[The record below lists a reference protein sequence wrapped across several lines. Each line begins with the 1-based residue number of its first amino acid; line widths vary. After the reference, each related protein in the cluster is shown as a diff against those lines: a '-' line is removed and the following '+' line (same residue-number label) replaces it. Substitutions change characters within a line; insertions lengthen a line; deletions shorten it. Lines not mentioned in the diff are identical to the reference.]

1 MGNYYIV
8 KVLGFHQNLTN
19 QQACATIEYL
29 YWPDELEKYLQ
40 RVTKTKISSFLGNEV
55 FLSNKRDTIELQEI
69 AELTQLHI
77 LGENDDCNEVPPNH
91 LLARK
96 RINMNKKIFEPIQEE
111 YETVLSDSINI
122 PKLRR
127 GRSRPFSILPYRK
140 PRPRGMFTPPFPLHQ
155 TPINPVAK
163 MAEADSLCEFVSMF
177 SPQSS
182 KRTHSSTPKQSPPK
196 QNTLPQSPPKQTTIQ
211 QSPPKHSPPK
221 QTHNIKEYSSL
232 LEVVAQQ
239 KITISMSSSC
249 TPKNTANNHTPEI
262 DLSTRSICNRQL
274 RLDRSDVIDL
284 VVISDSE
291 EEGCDVITEDTP
303 TLDEEM
309 EDVFT
314 NDMETQ
320 RNKRYFTIITCQLSR
335 AVGLCFISPG
345 VAVII
350 IIFPTLFPPFPHYP
364 PLSSPLFPTIPPFST
379 PLLSPSFS
387 LSSPL

>member
-1 MGNYYIV
+1 MVTSGDVVLTHSAASMGNYYIV

-19 QQACATIEYL
+19 QQACATVEYL

-40 RVTKTKISSFLGNEV
+40 REKKRAKISSFLDNEV

-163 MAEADSLCEFVSMF
+163 TAEADSLCEFVSMF
-177 SPQSS
+177 SPRSS
-182 KRTHSSTPKQSPPK
+182 KRTHTSSTPKQSSPKQSPLQQSPPK
-196 QNTLPQSPPKQTTIQ
+196 QNTPQQSSSKQSPPKQTTLQ
-211 QSPPKHSPPK
+211 QSPPK
-221 QTHNIKEYSSL
+221 QTHNNIKEYSSL

-314 NDMETQ
+314 KDMETQ
-320 RNKRYFTIITCQLSR
+320 CNKRYFTIITCQLSQ
-335 AVGLCFISPG
+335 
-345 VAVII
+345 
-350 IIFPTLFPPFPHYP
+350 
-364 PLSSPLFPTIPPFST
+364 
-379 PLLSPSFS
+379 
-387 LSSPL
+387 